1 MKVENLS
8 EFSDATL
15 SQRPF
20 QGTQSVANL
29 YLLGQIKPDPRVC
42 KTKLM
47 SKADLPGN
55 WWQEWDLVCWGMEVT
70 VLPSEDR
77 PGTWSLVWLKE
88 PGRVHRASRQR
99 TRVVASQCRGAGSGR
114 EAGGTGHEGG

>member
-15 SQRPF
+15 SQSPL
-20 QGTQSVANL
+20 QGIQSVANL
-29 YLLGQIKPDPRVC
+29 HLLGQVKTDPRVC

-47 SKADLPGN
+47 SQADLPGN
-55 WWQEWDLVCWGMEVT
+55 WWQEWDLVCWGVEVT
-70 VLPSEDR
+70 VLPSEDT

-99 TRVVASQCRGAGSGR
+99 TRGVASQCSGGRFGQGSR
-114 EAGGTGHEGG
+114 WHRA